1 MPKSIRYFQWCWFG
15 AILLSLITVVT
26 GSVIGR
32 LAADGVSESMLW
44 LIYIILLGIPIF
56 LVLLVSIS
64 RSKVAKWFLVIWYA
78 YEVLTGIAQV
88 AAGSLH
94 SSGSIPGFM
103 SFVASSAGMYFLF
116 TKESRDWLNGKEIVP
131 TRTEEP

>member
-1 MPKSIRYFQWCWFG
+1 MKYFQWCWFG
-15 AILLSLITVVT
+15 AILFSLVTVVT
-26 GSVIGR
+26 GSVMGQ
-32 LAADGVSESMLW
+32 LTADGVSESMLW

-78 YEVLTGIAQV
+78 WDVLTGLAGV

-94 SSGSIPGFM
+94 YSGSILGLM

-116 TKESRDWLNGKEIVP
+116 TKESRDWLNSKERAP
-131 TRTEEP
+131 TGTEVG